1 MFGSSRSGGVDKH
14 RENYLGNSLMGP
26 VGRWQ
31 KGKDLSWYAKDKK
44 SGASLSK
51 EQEMAV
57 VREAEHEVMLATLG
71 HKTIKRQP
79 TGLTKEDLADVC
91 RTEGEADERDT
102 VDRASGLGSSRAGPR
117 GMVLSKQEK
126 EAVKMGL
133 PVFTHHKADRL
144 QEASKTPEE
153 AHRPDKE
160 DKKDN
165 IYVVKKK
172 RKARRKKKEKTKH
185 RSRSDSSD
193 SDSESFSKRSTVY
206 SKLKRRK
213 DPRDHHGPNPSRSS
227 QSGAGARDS
236 HSRGGLKAEHRTL
249 TPPHQH
255 RRHDTD
261 SSSDGHRAGRGS
273 PAQSYRRRHDSS
285 SDD

>member
-1 MFGSSRSGGVDKH
+1 MSRSHVWLIEIWRGERGGQDQFNWDDVKVDKH
-14 RENYLGNSLMGP
+14 RENYLGNSLMAP

-44 SGASLSK
+44 GGASLSK
-51 EQEMAV
+51 EQEMAA
-57 VREAEHEVMLATLG
+57 VREAEHEAMLAALG
-71 HKTIKRQP
+71 HKAIERQP

-91 RTEGEADERDT
+91 RREAEADEGDAE
-102 VDRASGLGSSRAGPR
+102 DRVSGLG
-117 GMVLSKQEK
+117 
-126 EAVKMGL
+126 VKL
-133 PVFTHHKADRL
+133 QHHKADRL

-160 DKKDN
+160 EKRSDRKK
-165 IYVVKKK
+165 KSKKEKK
-172 RKARRKKKEKTKH
+172 RKKKTKH
-185 RSRSDSSD
+185 RSSSDSSD
-193 SDSESFSKRSTVY
+193 SDSESFSKR
-206 SKLKRRK
+206 RRK

-236 HSRGGLKAEHRTL
+236 HSGGGLKAEHRTL

>member
-1 MFGSSRSGGVDKH
+1 MA
-14 RENYLGNSLMGP
+14 P

-31 KGKDLSWYAKDKK
+31 KGKDLTWYAKDKK
-44 SGASLSK
+44 GGAALSK
-51 EQEMAV
+51 EQEMAAI
-57 VREAEHEVMLATLG
+57 REAEHEAMLAALG
-71 HKTIKRQP
+71 HKTIKKQP

-91 RTEGEADERDT
+91 RREGEVDERD
-102 VDRASGLGSSRAGPR
+102 VDRVSGLGSSRAGPR

-133 PVFTHHKADRL
+133 PVFTHHKSDRPQDASKKSEEADR
-144 QEASKTPEE
+144 A
-153 AHRPDKE
+153 DKE
-160 DKKDN
+160 DK
-165 IYVVKKK
+165 
-172 RKARRKKKEKTKH
+172 R
-185 RSRSDSSD
+185 
-193 SDSESFSKRSTVY
+193 
-206 SKLKRRK
+206 RRK

-236 HSRGGLKAEHRTL
+236 HSGGGPKADRRTL

-255 RRHDTD
+255 RRRRHDTD

-273 PAQSYRRRHDSS
+273 PSKSYRRRHDSS